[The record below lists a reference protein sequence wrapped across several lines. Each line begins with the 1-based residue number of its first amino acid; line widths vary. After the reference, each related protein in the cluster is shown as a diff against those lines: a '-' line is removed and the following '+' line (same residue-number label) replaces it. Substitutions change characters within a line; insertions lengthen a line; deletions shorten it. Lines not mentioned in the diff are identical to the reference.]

1 MAKRESTFFN
11 MVITLL
17 LVSLVS
23 AASLGFIYEI
33 TKEPIAF
40 AKAEK
45 KNRAIRAVVPEFNNN
60 PTGEAFSLPTGD
72 GVLLFYPAK
81 MDGELVG
88 TAVET
93 YTNKG
98 FSGTIKLMVGLLPN
112 GTINRIEVLEH
123 KETPGLGDKM
133 ETKKSDF
140 HLQFAGQNPET
151 FRLRV
156 KKDGGDVDA
165 ITASTIT
172 TRAYCEAVQLAW
184 EKYMKG
190 GKE

>member
-1 MAKRESTFFN
+1 

-17 LVSLVS
+17 LVSFVS
-23 AASLGFIYEI
+23 AASLGFIHEI
-33 TKEPIAF
+33 TKEPIAI

-60 PTGEAFSLPTGD
+60 PTDEVFTMVASDGE
-72 GVLLFYPAK
+72 LLFYPAK

-93 YTNKG
+93 FTNNG
-98 FSGTIKLMVGLLPN
+98 FSGTIKLMVGFLPD
-112 GTINRIEVLEH
+112 GRIQRIEVLEH

-140 HLQFAGQNPET
+140 HLQFASQNPET
-151 FRLRV
+151 YKIRV

-184 EKYMKG
+184 ETYTKG
-190 GKE
+190 GQQ